1 MITGVSQLCS
11 TERGKNK
18 NKKITLGILHSLQD
32 TSLTEIQATQNE
44 FTESK

>member
-1 MITGVSQLCS
+1 MITGVSQCCS
-11 TERGKNK
+11 TERGKK
-18 NKKITLGILHSLQD
+18 NKKNTLRILHSLQD